1 MRDLVIIG
9 AGPGGFDTA
18 IHAKEHGLDLAQMS
32 LMEKEALWQKM
43 K

>member
-1 MRDLVIIG
+1 MHRFELMESY
-9 AGPGGFDTA
+9 
-18 IHAKEHGLDLAQMS
+18 AKANGLALAQMS